1 MWVAWGGMA
10 SAPSA
15 EPQHRTS
22 ALNQSTHTPQDEA
35 ELIPPECVG
44 YLGRDGLCC
53 LPRSTLPSAEPQHS
67 TKALNQSTHTP
78 QDEAELIP
86 PEPNHPNY

>member
-1 MWVAWGGMA
+1 
-10 SAPSA
+10 
-15 EPQHRTS
+15 
-22 ALNQSTHTPQDEA
+22 
-35 ELIPPECVG
+35 
-44 YLGRDGLCC
+44 
-53 LPRSTLPSAEPQHS
+53 HS